1 MSFMRRSVKK
11 MDKID
16 EETETISNSG
26 LKETSGHLDDDFSE
40 NDILYT
46 IEMLQ
51 AELHDVV
58 GDVRE
63 LKKNIQ
69 VIEKDTESIRQR
81 LHECSKFVELDVEKD
96 QDNCWFIAVDCVRKR
111 SSTGQPINIFRC
123 LRIWRSKKYWQS
135 REKSSINS
143 RTELNADDFDS

>member
-26 LKETSGHLDDDFSE
+26 LKETSGHPDDDFSE

-81 LHECSKFVELDVEKD
+81 LHECSKFVEVDVEKD
-96 QDNCWFIAVDCVRKR
+96 QDNF
-111 SSTGQPINIFRC
+111 
-123 LRIWRSKKYWQS
+123 
-135 REKSSINS
+135 
-143 RTELNADDFDS
+143 

>member
-40 NDILYT
+40 NDILDT

-81 LHECSKFVELDVEKD
+81 LHECSMFVEPDVEKD
-96 QDNCWFIAVDCVRKR
+96 QDNF
-111 SSTGQPINIFRC
+111 
-123 LRIWRSKKYWQS
+123 
-135 REKSSINS
+135 
-143 RTELNADDFDS
+143 

>member
-1 MSFMRRSVKK
+1 MSFKRRSVKK

-26 LKETSGHLDDDFSE
+26 LTETPGHQDDDFSE

-96 QDNCWFIAVDCVRKR
+96 QDNF
-111 SSTGQPINIFRC
+111 
-123 LRIWRSKKYWQS
+123 
-135 REKSSINS
+135 
-143 RTELNADDFDS
+143 

>member
-16 EETETISNSG
+16 EESETISNSG

-40 NDILYT
+40 NNISYT
-46 IEMLQ
+46 IQMLQ

-63 LKKNIQ
+63 LKKNIRD
-69 VIEKDTESIRQR
+69 IEKDTESIRQR
-81 LHECSKFVELDVEKD
+81 LHECSKFV
-96 QDNCWFIAVDCVRKR
+96 
-111 SSTGQPINIFRC
+111 
-123 LRIWRSKKYWQS
+123 
-135 REKSSINS
+135 
-143 RTELNADDFDS
+143 

>member
-81 LHECSKFVELDVEKD
+81 LHECSKFVELDGEKD
-96 QDNCWFIAVDCVRKR
+96 QDNC
-111 SSTGQPINIFRC
+111 
-123 LRIWRSKKYWQS
+123 
-135 REKSSINS
+135 
-143 RTELNADDFDS
+143 